1 MTSALTAIVSMLIVL
16 GIMVLVHE
24 FGHFIV
30 AKWCGVRVEV
40 FSIGF
45 PPRLF
50 GFRRGDTDYR
60 ISLLPLGGY
69 VKFAGGE
76 PGDVRTGDPGELP
89 SRPRWQRILI
99 SLAGPAANFVLAFLL
114 LAGLYM
120 TYNEVENY
128 LSGPAITDIIPQDSA
143 AWRAGIRPNDRIVS
157 FDNHKNPTWEQIED
171 RAAADANTN
180 VPITVNRAVNGQPQQ
195 FQASLFIAD
204 PSKGEDF
211 DIDSLGL
218 LPKKQN
224 GPLGVRD
231 VIAGD
236 PAARAG
242 LKAGDKI
249 IAVDSQPVYSVDAV
263 TAWLQQSQGKP
274 VTLDVERGSQHLE
287 LTALP
292 MWGDNGTGK
301 MGYRLGFYPDL
312 PPFHVEQLPLARAV
326 RASIHSNVQNSSLIL
341 DVLRRMVSRPSNV
354 QQFSGPIGIAR
365 ATGEAVSMPG
375 WKPLIGLMAGIS
387 LNLGILNLLPFPILD
402 GGTILFLLIEG
413 TLRRDLNQD
422 LKERVYQ
429 VAFVM
434 IVLFFVF
441 IMFNDVAKL
450 NLLPKLK
457 L

>member
-69 VKFAGGE
+69 VKMAGGE
-76 PGDVRTGDPGELP
+76 PGDVSTGDPGELG
-89 SRPRWQRILI
+89 SHPRWQRILI
-99 SLAGPAANFVLAFLL
+99 SLAGPAANFALAFLL
-114 LAGLYM
+114 MAGLYM
-120 TYNEVENY
+120 TYNEVPNY
-128 LSGPAITDIIPQDSA
+128 LSGPAVTDVIPTDSA
-143 AWRAGIRPNDRIVS
+143 AWRAGIRTGDRIIR
-157 FDNHKNPTWEQIED
+157 FDYRQNPTWEQIED
-171 RAAADANTN
+171 QAAVDANST
-180 VPITVNRAVNGQPQQ
+180 VHITVERVVDGEPQQ
-195 FQASLFIAD
+195 FHTSLYLAD
-204 PSKGEDF
+204 PTKGEDF
-211 DIDSLGL
+211 EVEDLGL
-218 LPKKQN
+218 LPKKQS
-224 GPLGVRD
+224 GPPTVRD
-231 VIAGD
+231 AISGD
-236 PAARAG
+236 PAALAG
-242 LKAGDKI
+242 LKKDDKI
-249 IAVDSQPVYSVDAV
+249 VSIDGQRVFSVEAV

-274 VTLDVERGSQHLE
+274 ASLQILRGAQNLS
-287 LTALP
+287 LTATP
-292 MWGDNGTGK
+292 IWGDNGTGR
-301 MGYRLGFYPDL
+301 MGYRLGFYLDP
-312 PPFHVEQLPLARAV
+312 PPFHVEHLSLPKAV
-326 RASIHSNVQNSSLIL
+326 RASIHANVQYSALIL
-341 DVLRRMVSRPSNV
+341 DVLRRMVARPSNV
-354 QQFSGPIGIAR
+354 QELSGPIGIAR

-450 NLLPKLK
+450 NILPRLK

>member
-24 FGHFIV
+24 FGHFVV

-128 LSGPAITDIIPQDSA
+128 LFGPAITDVIPPDSA
-143 AWRAGIRPNDRIVS
+143 AWRAGIRPGDRIVS
-157 FDNHKNPTWEQIED
+157 FDNHKNPTWEQVED
-171 RAAADANTN
+171 RAAADANTT
-180 VPITVNRAVNGQPQQ
+180 VPVTIDRTINGQAQQ
-195 FQASLFIAD
+195 IHTSLFIAD

-231 VIAGD
+231 VISGD

-274 VTLDVERGSQHLE
+274 VTLDVLRGTQHLD
-287 LTALP
+287 LTAQP
-292 MWGDNGTGK
+292 MWGDNGTGT
-301 MGYRLGFYPDL
+301 MGYMLGFYPDL
-312 PPFHVEQLPLARAV
+312 PPFHVEQLPLAKAV

-402 GGTILFLLIEG
+402 GGNILFLLIEG

-450 NLLPKLK
+450 NILPKLK

>member
-69 VKFAGGE
+69 VKMAGGE
-76 PGDVRTGDPGELP
+76 PGDARTGDPGELS

-99 SLAGPAANFVLAFLL
+99 SLAGPAANFALAFLL
-114 LAGLYM
+114 LAGFYM
-120 TYNEVENY
+120 AYNEVDNY
-128 LSGPAITDIIPQDSA
+128 LSGPAITDVIPQDSA
-143 AWRAGIRPNDRIVS
+143 AWRAGIRPGDRIIRFDNDR
-157 FDNHKNPTWEQIED
+157 NPTWDQLED
-171 RAAADANTN
+171 RAAADANST
-180 VPITVNRAVNGQPQQ
+180 VPITVERTVDGQGQQ
-195 FQASLFIAD
+195 FQTSLFIAD
-204 PSKGEDF
+204 PSRGDDF

-218 LPKKQN
+218 LPKKQD
-224 GPLGVRD
+224 GPLGVRN
-231 VIAGD
+231 VLPGD

-249 IAVDSQPVYSVDAV
+249 VSIDGQKVFSVDAV
-263 TAWLQQSQGKP
+263 TAELQQAQGTP
-274 VTLDVERGSQHLE
+274 VTLEVERGSQHLN
-287 LTALP
+287 LTAQP
-292 MWGDNGTGK
+292 IWGDNGTGT

-312 PPFHVEQLPLARAV
+312 PPFHVEQLSLAKAI
-326 RASIHSNVQNSSLIL
+326 RASIHSNVQNSGLIL
-341 DVLRRMVSRPSNV
+341 DVLRRMLSRPQNV
-354 QQFSGPIGIAR
+354 QEFSGPIGIAK

-375 WKPLIGLMAGIS
+375 WKPIVLLMSGIS

-402 GGTILFLLIEG
+402 GGTILFLLIES

-422 LKERVYQ
+422 LKERMYQ
-429 VAFVM
+429 VAFVV

-450 NLLPKLK
+450 NILPKLR

>member
-1 MTSALTAIVSMLIVL
+1 MLIVL

-76 PGDVRTGDPGELP
+76 PGDVRTGDPHELT

-99 SLAGPAANFVLAFLL
+99 SFAGPAANFVLAFVL
-114 LAGLYM
+114 LAGFYM
-120 TYNEVENY
+120 TYNEVDNY
-128 LSGPAITDIIPQDSA
+128 VSGPAVTDVIPHDSA
-143 AWRAGIRPNDRIVS
+143 AWRAGIRPGDRITQ
-157 FDNHKNPTWEQIED
+157 FDDRRNPTWEQIED
-171 RAAADANTN
+171 QAAVDANST
-180 VPITVNRAVNGQPQQ
+180 VQITVERTVDAQPQQ
-195 FQASLFIAD
+195 FHTSLFLSD

-211 DIDSLGL
+211 DTESLGL

-231 VIAGD
+231 VITGD
-236 PAARAG
+236 PADRAG

-249 IAVDSQPVYSVDAV
+249 ISIDGQSVYSVEAI

-274 VTLDVERGSQHLE
+274 VTLLVQRGNRQLSI
-287 LTALP
+287 TSTP
-292 MWGDNGTGK
+292 IWGDNGSGV
-301 MGYRLGFYPDL
+301 MGYRLGFYSE
-312 PPFHVEQLPLARAV
+312 PPPYHIERLSLAKAV
-326 RASIHSNVQNSSLIL
+326 RASIRTNLQYSTLIL
-341 DVLRRMVSRPSNV
+341 DMLRHMVSRPSDV
-354 QQFSGPIGIAR
+354 QQMSGPIGIAR
-365 ATGEAVSMPG
+365 ATGMAVSMPG
-375 WKPLIGLMAGIS
+375 WKPLILLMAGIS

-413 TLRRDLNQD
+413 TLRRDLNQE

-429 VAFVM
+429 IAFVM

-450 NLLPKLK
+450 NILPKLK

>member
-40 FSIGF
+40 LSIGL

-69 VKFAGGE
+69 VKMAGGE
-76 PGDVRTGDPGELP
+76 PGDPRTGDPAELT

-99 SLAGPAANFVLAFLL
+99 SLAGPAANFALAFLL
-114 LAGLYM
+114 MAGLYM

-128 LSGPAITDIIPQDSA
+128 RSGPAITDLIPSDSA
-143 AWRAGIRPNDRIVS
+143 AWRAGIRPGDRIAL
-157 FDNHKNPTWEQIED
+157 FDKDQNPTWDQIED
-171 RAAADANTN
+171 RGASDANTT
-180 VPITVNRAVNGQPQQ
+180 VPITIERTVNGQARQIQ
-195 FQASLFIAD
+195 TSLYLAD
-204 PSKGEDF
+204 PTKGDDF
-211 DIDSLGL
+211 EVENLGL
-218 LPKKQN
+218 LPKKQDV
-224 GPLGVRD
+224 PLGVRD
-231 VIAGD
+231 VISGD
-236 PAARAG
+236 PADLAG
-242 LKAGDKI
+242 LKTSDKVLSI
-249 IAVDSQPVYSVDAV
+249 DGQRVSSVDAV
-263 TAWLQQSQGKP
+263 TAWLQQSQGRP
-274 VTLDVERGSQHLE
+274 VTLQVQRGAQQLN
-287 LTALP
+287 LTARP
-292 MWGDNGTGK
+292 IWGDNGSGR

-312 PPFHVEQLPLARAV
+312 PPFHVEQLSFPKAV
-326 RASIHSNVQNSSLIL
+326 RASIHTNMQYSSLIL
-341 DVLRRMVSRPSNV
+341 DVLRRMVSRPQNV

-434 IVLFFVF
+434 IVLFVVF

-450 NLLPKLK
+450 NILPKLK

>member
-24 FGHFIV
+24 FGHFVV
-30 AKWCGVRVEV
+30 AKLCGVRVEV

-69 VKFAGGE
+69 VKMAGGE
-76 PGDVRTGDPGELP
+76 PGDPRTGDPGELT

-114 LAGLYM
+114 MAGLYM

-128 LSGPAITDIIPQDSA
+128 LSGPAITDVIPQNSA
-143 AWRAGIRPNDRIVS
+143 AWRAGIRPGDQIVR
-157 FDNHKNPTWEQIED
+157 FDKDQNPTWEQIED
-171 RAAADANTN
+171 RAASDANAT
-180 VPITVNRAVNGQPQQ
+180 VPITVERTIDGKLQQ
-195 FQASLFIAD
+195 FHTSLYISD
-204 PSKGEDF
+204 PTKGDDF

-224 GPLGVRD
+224 GPLGVRS
-231 VIAGD
+231 VISGD
-236 PAARAG
+236 PAANAG
-242 LKAGDKI
+242 LKTGDEI
-249 IAVDSQPVYSVDAV
+249 VSIDGQPVYSVDAV
-263 TAWLQQSQGKP
+263 TAWLQQGQGKP
-274 VTLDVERGSQHLE
+274 ATLTVHRGSQW
-287 LTALP
+287 LTMTAQP
-292 MWGDNGTGK
+292 IWGDNGAGR
-301 MGYRLGFYPDL
+301 MGYRLGFYPVL
-312 PPFHVEQLPLARAV
+312 PPYHVEHLPLSEAI
-326 RASIHSNVQNSSLIL
+326 RASIHDNIQNSGLIL
-341 DVLRRMVSRPSNV
+341 DVLRRMVARPSNV
-354 QQFSGPIGIAR
+354 QQMSGPIGIAR
-365 ATGEAVSMPG
+365 ATGEAVSMRG

-387 LNLGILNLLPFPILD
+387 LNLGILTLLPFPILD
-402 GGTILFLLIEG
+402 GGTILFLMIEG
-413 TLRRDLNQD
+413 TLRRDLNSD
-422 LKERVYQ
+422 FKERMYQ

-450 NLLPKLK
+450 NILPKLR

>member
-1 MTSALTAIVSMLIVL
+1 
-16 GIMVLVHE
+16 
-24 FGHFIV
+24 
-30 AKWCGVRVEV
+30 
-40 FSIGF
+40 
-45 PPRLF
+45 
-50 GFRRGDTDYR
+50 
-60 ISLLPLGGY
+60 
-69 VKFAGGE
+69 
-76 PGDVRTGDPGELP
+76 
-89 SRPRWQRILI
+89 
-99 SLAGPAANFVLAFLL
+99 
-114 LAGLYM
+114 
-120 TYNEVENY
+120 
-128 LSGPAITDIIPQDSA
+128 
-143 AWRAGIRPNDRIVS
+143 VS
-157 FDNHKNPTWEQIED
+157 FDNHKNPNWEQIED
-171 RAAADANTN
+171 RAAAAANTS
-180 VPITVNRAVNGQPQQ
+180 VPITVERTVNGQPQE
-195 FQASLFIAD
+195 FRTSLFIAD

-211 DIDSLGL
+211 DIDALGL

-231 VIAGD
+231 VIASD
-236 PAARAG
+236 PAAKAG
-242 LKAGDKI
+242 LRAGDKI
-249 IAVDSQPVYSVDAV
+249 AAINGQPVYSVDAV
-263 TAWLQQSQGKP
+263 TAWLQQSDGNP
-274 VTLDVERGSQHLE
+274 VTLDVVRGNQHLK
-287 LTALP
+287 LTAQP

-312 PPFHVEQLPLARAV
+312 PPFHVEQLPLGKAV

-402 GGTILFLLIEG
+402 GGTIFFLLIEG
-413 TLRRDLNQD
+413 TIRRDLNQD

-450 NLLPKLK
+450 NLLPKLR

>member
-1 MTSALTAIVSMLIVL
+1 MLIVL

-128 LSGPAITDIIPQDSA
+128 LSGPAITDVIPPDSA
-143 AWRAGIRPNDRIVS
+143 AWRAGIRPNDRIIS
-157 FDNHKNPTWEQIED
+157 FDKHKNPTWEQIED

-180 VPITVNRAVNGQPQQ
+180 VPVTVERTANGRTEE
-195 FQASLFIAD
+195 FQTSLFIAD
-204 PSKGEDF
+204 PSRGEDF

-236 PAARAG
+236 PAAKAG

-249 IAVDSQPVYSVDAV
+249 IAIEGQPVYSVDAV
-263 TAWLQQSQGKP
+263 TARLQQSAGKP
-274 VTLDVERGSQHLE
+274 VTLDVVRGEQHLD
-287 LTALP
+287 LTTQP
-292 MWGDNGTGK
+292 IWGDNGTGK
-301 MGYRLGFYPDL
+301 MGYRLGFYPEL
-312 PPFHVEQLPLARAV
+312 PPFHVEQLPLGKAV
-326 RASIHSNVQNSSLIL
+326 RESIHSNVQNSSLIL

-413 TLRRDLNQD
+413 TLRRDLNQE